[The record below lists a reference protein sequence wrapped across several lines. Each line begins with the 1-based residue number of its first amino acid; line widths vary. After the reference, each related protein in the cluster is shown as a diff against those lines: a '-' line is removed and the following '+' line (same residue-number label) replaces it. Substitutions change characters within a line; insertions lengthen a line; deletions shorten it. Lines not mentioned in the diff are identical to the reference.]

1 MNMNFIKEGNKIK
14 FTDTSGI
21 SRDTWT
27 LLLNRINYLGYD
39 LEDEDMLK
47 AYFDRG
53 HFLNEDQS
61 LEVLK
66 VFGEFHDESSVS
78 EEEIKEYTKRAV
90 ESFGLTNRLDL
101 AGYLLT
107 DGNLL
112 KLSYNDYI
120 RDIDHR
126 EISEIF
132 EDLDIGD
139 EHNAPMDR
147 FMKYGHIRLV
157 TRGIDLMY
165 PPTQSQRH
173 ILAEIIRRHRKEDY
187 TYFYVDVSN
196 TNGQKVKHFEYDFP
210 TFSTVMNDID
220 TYFCSIKI
228 G

>member
-1 MNMNFIKEGNKIK
+1 MNMNFIRERNKIK

-78 EEEIKEYTKRAV
+78 EEEIKEYTKRAIK
-90 ESFGLTNRLDL
+90 SFGLTNRLDL

-126 EISEIF
+126 DISEIF

-147 FMKYGHIRLV
+147 F
-157 TRGIDLMY
+157 
-165 PPTQSQRH
+165 S
-173 ILAEIIRRHRKEDY
+173 
-187 TYFYVDVSN
+187 S
-196 TNGQKVKHFEYDFP
+196 
-210 TFSTVMNDID
+210 
-220 TYFCSIKI
+220 
-228 G
+228 